1 MDMLWRHEIFLPV
14 SYLVSLP
21 HLSVSLFPLFL
32 LDGGIALE
40 SNTVY
45 IYNSFFYKTIVYGY
59 YIIYIIIPPFR
70 ICFSRDNH
78 IIRPSKFYYKYPSIY
93 TYFMGIVASIT

>member
-1 MDMLWRHEIFLPV
+1 MDMLWRHEIFLPI

-21 HLSVSLFPLFL
+21 NLSVSLFPLFL

-45 IYNSFFYKTIVYGY
+45 IYNSFFLQDDSVWVLYYLHYNSSFQGPALAETI
-59 YIIYIIIPPFR
+59 I
-70 ICFSRDNH
+70 
-78 IIRPSKFYYKYPSIY
+78 
-93 TYFMGIVASIT
+93 